1 MPNWAS
7 STYRLVGTKENC
19 ENARKVLEEIC
30 QQDNAGWF
38 GYMNATICPVFTY
51 SRIDSIVKT
60 SDWELPVGDCR
71 AWINDVDESPTHIGT
86 KDDPS
91 ADRYFIEFF
100 AQEAWGMHPNIVQM
114 FADVFNL
121 RLNGVCEE
129 PGMQEYYKID
139 PDHVFSEYI
148 YSLDANTP
156 GGFGTACGTYDDIIE
171 CLDEWPCWND
181 FLKAKQLDP
190 DTETF
195 DLRSAISQFDDWM
208 QETYDDADYYA
219 CCFKFQ
225 PDQLTPGIMEISDRA
240 MECLVECYHQEA
252 AKTADPDAT
261 LEALAKQTADSLA
274 ELSKRATEPMVET
287 TKPTEVTSNTDH
299 NNEQNNES
307 IH

>member
-38 GYMNATICPVFTY
+38 GYMNAAILPVCTY
-51 SRIDSIVKT
+51 SRIDAIVKT
-60 SDWELPVGDCR
+60 PGWELPVGDCR
-71 AWINDVDESPTHIGT
+71 AWINDVDDSPTHIGT
-86 KDDPS
+86 EDDPS

-148 YSLDANTP
+148 YTLDANTP

-171 CLDEWPCWND
+171 CLDEWPCWNE

-190 DTETF
+190 DAETL
-195 DLRSAISQFDDWM
+195 DLPLVIDQFDDWL
-208 QETYDDADYYA
+208 QDTYDNYDYYA
-219 CCFKFQ
+219 RCNKFQ
-225 PDQLTPGIMEISDRA
+225 SDELTPDVTEVSAKSIG
-240 MECLVECYHQEA
+240 CLVECYRQEA
-252 AKTADPDAT
+252 AQTADPDAT
-261 LEALAKQTADSLA
+261 LAALDKQTADALAAINKQATETLA
-274 ELSKRATEPMVET
+274 EI
-287 TKPTEVTSNTDH
+287 TKQPEITPTTDH
-299 NNEQNNES
+299 NNERNN
-307 IH
+307 